1 MARGAFITIEGGE
14 GVGKTSSLEAIEAFL
29 GRHKI
34 AVSMT
39 REPGGTPLGEAVRTW
54 ILDGEH
60 GSLSAEVEAL
70 LMFAARAEH
79 LDKLIRPALARG
91 NWVVCDRFTDA
102 TLAYQG
108 GGRGAD
114 IAFLR
119 SIAAGIQGGLE
130 PDLTLL
136 LDAPVEVGLSRIA
149 GRPHDHFE
157 REGEP
162 FFERVRQTYLD
173 LAAADPGRIHTVDAS
188 GSPDSVRRAIER
200 ELESFCDRFGT
211 AQRARA

>member
-1 MARGAFITIEGGE
+1 MPRGAFITIEGGE

-29 GRHKI
+29 SRRNI
-34 AVSMT
+34 AVTMT

-91 NWVVCDRFTDA
+91 SWVVCDRFTDA

-114 IAFLR
+114 AAFLR
-119 SIAAGIQGGLE
+119 SIAAGIQAGLE
-130 PDLTLL
+130 PDLTIL
-136 LDAPVEVGLSRIA
+136 LDAPVEVGLTRIA

-157 REGEP
+157 REAQP

-173 LAAADPGRIHTVDAS
+173 LAAADPGRIRTVDAS
-188 GSPDSVRRAIER
+188 GSPESVRRAIER
-200 ELESFCDRFGT
+200 ELESFCDRFGA